1 MSLCPNCGNPWLE
14 SYEDTGKCD
23 ACGLTLMAGF
33 PAVEPPSLEVYYP
46 EPEPEA

>member
-33 PAVEPPSLEVYYP
+33 PAVEPHVVVVETEPDPEV
-46 EPEPEA
+46 